1 MFDFRRIFGLDSGSK
16 KTAKERLRLVLIHDR
31 TTISQETLEDMKR
44 DFIAVISKYID
55 IDVSDLEFRMEAQDE
70 KVALVANIPIAENK
84 EVIKGA

>member
-44 DFIAVISKYID
+44 DLIAVISKYI
-55 IDVSDLEFRMEAQDE
+55 
-70 KVALVANIPIAENK
+70 
-84 EVIKGA
+84 